1 MDLKKLK
8 AVLELF
14 EESKTVSAL
23 DVSDGDSRI
32 RLRKEGADSRPAAA
46 SSASA
51 ASAAPPPA
59 EKSEERGEKVVS
71 PMVGTF
77 YRAASPEAPPF
88 VRVGQTVEMGQTLCI
103 IEAMKLMNEIPSTA
117 AGRVAEILVENNAA
131 IGYGEPLFLIEP
143 ES

>member
-14 EESKTVSAL
+14 EESKTVSVL

-46 SSASA
+46 SPAAA

>member
-1 MDLKKLK
+1 MRNPRR
-8 AVLELF
+8 F
-14 EESKTVSAL
+14 PRWMSATATP
-23 DVSDGDSRI
+23 GFACEKRGRI
-32 RLRKEGADSRPAAA
+32 PVPAAA
-46 SSASA
+46 SPAAA

>member
-46 SSASA
+46 SPAAA
-51 ASAAPPPA
+51 ASAAPPSA

>member
-32 RLRKEGADSRPAAA
+32 RLRKEGADSRPAAVPPA
-46 SSASA
+46 AA

>member
-32 RLRKEGADSRPAAA
+32 RLRKEGADSRPVAA
-46 SSASA
+46 SPAVA

>member
-14 EESKTVSAL
+14 EESKTVSSL

-46 SSASA
+46 SPAAA

>member
-46 SSASA
+46 SPAAA

>member
-46 SSASA
+46 SPAA

>member
-46 SSASA
+46 PPAA

>member
-32 RLRKEGADSRPAAA
+32 RLRKEGTDSRPAAA
-46 SSASA
+46 SPAAA

>member
-14 EESKTVSAL
+14 EESKTVSSL

-46 SSASA
+46 SPAA